1 MSIDNVVMCIP
12 FPSPLLKNLDR
23 DCLACKRRN
32 SVSRQAYF
40 ALILYLPQVT
50 VLLWVTI
57 PGRGKTLQIA
67 ALFAD
72 NNSFLNMH
80 IVRMHHPFNFCFA
93 SDSLKLDFPTS
104 HYATDWLLGVKTN
117 WAIQSLISFYLGCGY
132 DVKKK

>member
-1 MSIDNVVMCIP
+1 MSIDNVMMCIP

-40 ALILYLPQVT
+40 VLILYLPQVT

-80 IVRMHHPFNFCFA
+80 IVHMHHPFNSCFA
-93 SDSLKLDFPTS
+93 SDSL
-104 HYATDWLLGVKTN
+104 
-117 WAIQSLISFYLGCGY
+117 
-132 DVKKK
+132 